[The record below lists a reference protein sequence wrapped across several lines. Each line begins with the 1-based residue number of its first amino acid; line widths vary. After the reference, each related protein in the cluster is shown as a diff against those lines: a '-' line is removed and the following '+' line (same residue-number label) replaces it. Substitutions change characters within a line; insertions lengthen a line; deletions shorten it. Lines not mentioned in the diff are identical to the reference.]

1 MNFLAKI
8 ADNKVYKTVMPLL
21 YGWGASL
28 VILGALFKILYLP
41 NADLMLM
48 IGMGTEAVIFF
59 FSAFEKAPKEYHWEK
74 AYPQIIEDESDLEDG
89 KTAVQKLNLCDC
101 KLKAELGN
109 VINALGSNQCL
120 QHLDITG
127 NLMGDSG
134 ARLLAK
140 ALQINTRLRTINLD
154 RNQISLQ
161 GYTDIT
167 YALNSNYAMRHIP
180 FPTFDLQSAIKTQPE
195 RVDAIIHRMQ
205 ELLQRNSSPQRF
217 RNSAQAFRLTQ
228 GFVMSSTQQV
238 LDKVAASAQ
247 DNIDSIRK
255 VRPDLESTT
264 DGTLEQVRFHRSL
277 INENSTLKYNC
288 FELIVIYMLFS

>member
-1 MNFLAKI
+1 MHPIILTLIPK
-8 ADNKVYKTVMPLL
+8 LL
-21 YGWGASL
+21 YFRESNLHCISENDMSGVIQGIARNKSIISL
-28 VILGALFKILYLP
+28 NLSRNMTNVKSKHFPTI
-41 NADLMLM
+41 
-48 IGMGTEAVIFF
+48 TEAIV
-59 FSAFEKAPKEYHWEK
+59 
-74 AYPQIIEDESDLEDG
+74 QLLQDEE
-89 KTAVQKLNLCDC
+89 TAVQKLNLCDC

-277 INENSTLKYNC
+277 INENSTLKDLTHCN
-288 FELIVIYMLFS
+288 IYAIQLNIRSSSLDRGSRRVNT

>member
-1 MNFLAKI
+1 MSGVIQGI
-8 ADNKVYKTVMPLL
+8 ARNKSII
-21 YGWGASL
+21 SL
-28 VILGALFKILYLP
+28 NLSRNMTNVKSKHFPTI
-41 NADLMLM
+41 
-48 IGMGTEAVIFF
+48 TEAIV
-59 FSAFEKAPKEYHWEK
+59 
-74 AYPQIIEDESDLEDG
+74 QLLQDEE
-89 KTAVQKLNLCDC
+89 TAVQKLNLCDC

-277 INENSTLKYNC
+277 INENSTLKDFFIC
-288 FELIVIYMLFS
+288 LELIVIYMLFS